1 MKWIPK
7 SVLILG
13 LMLFQIPA
21 SYAQANLYTD
31 PFGNTMGRIGDDRVN
46 TYRDSFG
53 NTTGTIG
60 NNRVNT
66 YTDTFGNTTGTIG
79 GRSP

>member
-31 PFGNTMGRIGDDRVN
+31 PFGNTPRA
-46 TYRDSFG
+46 
-53 NTTGTIG
+53 
-60 NNRVNT
+60 
-66 YTDTFGNTTGTIG
+66 
-79 GRSP
+79 RSAMTVSTPTETASVILRELSAIIA